1 MTTTQQPPVAPDA
14 PAAPPTPEAPRR
26 PRTSARVGAAAGARR
41 LRRGALTGLA
51 GSRSGIAVV
60 RGWLFALWRLVV
72 PVARR
77 VWVVVG
83 PVVVVITP
91 VGWLVLLFSGLS
103 IALSAI
109 FGWQEFTYLGTVLL
123 ASVALSTVFLF
134 GRASY
139 GVLVEL
145 NPRRVVVGD
154 RAMGRMLV
162 TNIGPRALSPT
173 RMELPVGKGVA
184 EFQLP
189 AMQPKEEH
197 EELFA
202 VPTNKRA
209 VIVAGPAESVRG
221 DQLGLLRRALK
232 WADAVDL
239 FVHPRTVRLL
249 PTAAGLVRDLEGQ
262 VSKTITNNDIAFH
275 ALRPYVPG
283 DDRRYVHW
291 RTSARIGQLMVRQ
304 FNETRRS
311 QLTMIH
317 TSRNDLY
324 ASEEEF
330 ELAISVTASIAAQV
344 IRDGVQMNVVSE
356 TGVWRTQS
364 VTSMLDSSC
373 RIDPVGKIFPTVREF
388 ARERTK
394 RLPAPS
400 VVMMIGG
407 SRMTT
412 AEYRSVES
420 LFGQDTSQVAF
431 HVELGAQ
438 PKIASVA
445 GLTVITIGDLDDL
458 SRLVRGISS

>member
-1 MTTTQQPPVAPDA
+1 MTAPTPTA
-14 PAAPPTPEAPRR
+14 RPAALPTALL
-26 PRTSARVGAAAGARR
+26 GARR
-41 LRRGALTGLA
+41 VLGALRAWGAPLLA
-51 GSRSGIAVV
+51 RVRSTVS
-60 RGWLFALWRLVV
+60 
-72 PVARR
+72 P
-77 VWVVVG
+77 VVG
-83 PVVVVITP
+83 VVTG
-91 VGWLVLLFSGLS
+91 VGWLVLLFAIVS
-103 IALSAI
+103 IVLSAV

-123 ASVALSTVFLF
+123 ASVLISAVFLF

-139 GVLVEL
+139 GVLIEL

-162 TNIGPRALSPT
+162 TNTGTRALTPT
-173 RMELPVGKGVA
+173 RMELPVGLGVA

-189 AMQPKEEH
+189 AMKPREEH

-202 VPTNKRA
+202 VPTSKRA

-221 DQLGLLRRALK
+221 DQLGLLRRALQ
-232 WADAVDL
+232 WADPVDL

-317 TSRNDLY
+317 SARDDLY

-330 ELAISVTASIAAQV
+330 ELAVSVTASIAAQV

-356 TGVWRTQS
+356 SGPWGTLS
-364 VTSMLDSSC
+364 VTQMLDSSC
-373 RIDPVGKIFPTVREF
+373 RIEPVGRVFPSLRDF

-400 VVMMIGG
+400 VVMTIGG
-407 SRMTT
+407 SRTTT
-412 AEYRSVES
+412 AEYRSVET
-420 LFGQDTSQVAF
+420 LFGQDTTQIAF
-431 HVELGAQ
+431 QVELGAQ
-438 PKIASVA
+438 PRISSVA
-445 GLTVITIGDLDDL
+445 GLTVVTVGDLGDL
-458 SRLVRGISS
+458 SSLVRRVSG

>member
-1 MTTTQQPPVAPDA
+1 VRSSVWP
-14 PAAPPTPEAPRR
+14 
-26 PRTSARVGAAAGARR
+26 GAAH
-41 LRRGALTGLA
+41 ALE
-51 GSRSGIAVV
+51 IV
-60 RGWLFALWRLVV
+60 RGLLFALWRRIV
-72 PVARR
+72 PVATR
-77 VWVVVG
+77 VWAVIG
-83 PVVVVITP
+83 PVVGIITP
-91 VGWLVLLFSGLS
+91 VGWLVLLFSLVS

-123 ASVALSTVFLF
+123 AAVVLSTLFLF

-154 RAMGRMLV
+154 RAMGRMVV
-162 TNIGPRALSPT
+162 TNVGARPLSPT

-189 AMQPKEEH
+189 AMKPKDEH

-317 TSRNDLY
+317 TSRSDLY

-330 ELAISVTASIAAQV
+330 ELALSVTASIAAQV

-356 TGVWRTQS
+356 MGVWRTQS

-373 RIDPVGKIFPTVREF
+373 RVDPVGRVYPSVRDF
-388 ARERTK
+388 ARELTK
-394 RLPAPS
+394 RLPSPS

-412 AEYRSVES
+412 QDYRSVEK

-431 HVELGAQ
+431 QVELGAQ
-438 PKIASVA
+438 PKISSVA
-445 GLTVITIGDLDDL
+445 GLTVITIGDLNDL
-458 SRLVRGISS
+458 SRLVRGIS

>member
-1 MTTTQQPPVAPDA
+1 MTTASLP
-14 PAAPPTPEAPRR
+14 
-26 PRTSARVGAAAGARR
+26 GG
-41 LRRGALTGLA
+41 
-51 GSRSGIAVV
+51 
-60 RGWLFALWRLVV
+60 FAER
-72 PVARR
+72 ARR
-77 VWVVVG
+77 VGGSGRRLLTALGAIGMPIVRQAWRLIG
-83 PVVVVITP
+83 PVVRVITP
-91 VGWLVLLFSGLS
+91 LGWLVLAIAVVALGLS
-103 IALSAI
+103 AV
-109 FGWQEFTYLGTVLL
+109 FGWQEFTYLGTVTL
-123 ASVALSTVFLF
+123 AALVVSCAFLF

-139 GVLVEL
+139 GVLIEL

-162 TNIGPRALSPT
+162 TNTGARGLPPT

-189 AMQPKEEH
+189 SMKPREEH

-202 VPTNKRA
+202 VPTSKRA

-239 FVHPRTVRLL
+239 FVHPKTVRLV
-249 PTAAGLVRDLEGQ
+249 PSAAGLVRDLEGQ

-291 RTSARIGQLMVRQ
+291 RTSTRIGQLMVRQ
-304 FNETRRS
+304 FQETRRS

-317 TSRNDLY
+317 ASRSDLY
-324 ASEEEF
+324 SSDAEI

-344 IRDGVQMNVVSE
+344 IRDGTQMNVVSE
-356 TGVWRTQS
+356 SGMWRTQT

-373 RIDPVGKIFPTVREF
+373 RIEPVGRVFQSMRHF
-388 ARERTK
+388 ARERTL

-400 VVMMIGG
+400 VVMIIAG
-407 SRMTT
+407 SQMST
-412 AEYRSVES
+412 ADFRSVQS

-431 HVELGAQ
+431 HVVLGSE
-438 PKIASVA
+438 PKISSVA
-445 GLTVITIGDLDDL
+445 GLTVITIGNLSDL
-458 SRLVRGISS
+458 SALVRGLTG

>member
-1 MTTTQQPPVAPDA
+1 MTTTEQQPQAPEA
-14 PAAPPTPEAPRR
+14 PATPATPAAPKR
-26 PRTSARVGAAAGARR
+26 PRSSSRVAAAGAKR
-41 LRRGALTGLA
+41 LRGGALRGLA
-51 GSRSGIAVV
+51 GSRGVVAAV
-60 RGWLFALWRLVV
+60 RRWLFALWRLVV

-77 VWVVVG
+77 VWDVIG

-91 VGWLVLLFSGLS
+91 VGWLVLLFSVVS
-103 IALSAI
+103 IMLSAI

-123 ASVALSTVFLF
+123 ASVALSTIFLF

-162 TNIGPRALSPT
+162 TNVGARPLSPT

-189 AMQPKEEH
+189 AMKPKEEH

-324 ASEEEF
+324 ASEDEF
-330 ELAISVTASIAAQV
+330 ELALSVTASIAAQV

-373 RIDPVGKIFPTVREF
+373 RIDPVGKLFPTVREF

-445 GLTVITIGDLDDL
+445 GLTVITIGNLDDL

>member
-1 MTTTQQPPVAPDA
+1 MTL
-14 PAAPPTPEAPRR
+14 AAPKLRLADPFRRFGTHTIRFLTAVRSLVTPIV
-26 PRTSARVGAAAGARR
+26 RVAWGA
-41 LRRGALTGLA
+41 
-51 GSRSGIAVV
+51 I
-60 RGWLFALWRLVV
+60 
-72 PVARR
+72 
-77 VWVVVG
+77 G
-83 PVVVVITP
+83 PVLRVITAA
-91 VGWLVLLFSGLS
+91 GWLVLGLAVV
-103 IALSAI
+103 ALVLGGV
-109 FGWQEFTYLGTVLL
+109 FGWQEFSYLGFVML
-123 ASVALSTVFLF
+123 AALVISALFLF

-139 GVLVEL
+139 GVIVEL

-162 TNIGPRALSPT
+162 TNTGARPLGAT
-173 RMELPVGKGVA
+173 RMELPVGKGIA

-189 AMQPKEEH
+189 SMTPRQEH

-202 VPTNKRA
+202 VPTNRRA

-232 WADAVDL
+232 WAERQDL
-239 FVHPRTVRLL
+239 FVHPKTVRLA
-249 PTAAGLVRDLEGQ
+249 PSAAGLVRDLEGQ
-262 VSKTITNNDIAFH
+262 VSKKITNNDIAFH

-304 FNETRRS
+304 FEETRRS
-311 QLTMIH
+311 QVTMIH
-317 TSRNDLY
+317 ASRSDLY
-324 ASEEEF
+324 ASDEEF

-356 TGVWRTQS
+356 SGVWRTQT
-364 VTSMLDSSC
+364 VTAMMDASC
-373 RIDPVGKIFPTVREF
+373 RIDPVGQVFPSIRDF
-388 ARERTK
+388 ARERTR

-407 SRMTT
+407 SNMTT

-431 HVELGAQ
+431 HVVAGAQ

-445 GLTVITIGDLDDL
+445 GLTVITVGELADL
-458 SRLVRGISS
+458 SRLVRGL

>member
-1 MTTTQQPPVAPDA
+1 MTTAEQQATEPEAPVSSET
-14 PAAPPTPEAPRR
+14 PAAPGPGRR
-26 PRTSARVGAAAGARR
+26 ERVRAEGARR
-41 LRRGALTGLA
+41 LKGGAKL
-51 GSRSGIAVV
+51 GIASGRSALDVT
-60 RGWLFALWRLVV
+60 RSLLFSLR
-72 PVARR
+72 RR
-77 VWVVVG
+77 VTPLAARVWAVVG
-83 PVVVVITP
+83 PVLSVITP
-91 VGWLVLLFSGLS
+91 VGWLVLLFSCVS
-103 IALSAI
+103 ILLSAI

-123 ASVALSTVFLF
+123 ASVVLSTIFLF

-154 RAMGRMLV
+154 RAMGRMVV
-162 TNIGPRALSPT
+162 TNIGARPLSPT

-189 AMQPKEEH
+189 AMKPKDEH

-356 TGVWRTQS
+356 SGVWRTQS

-373 RIDPVGKIFPTVREF
+373 RVDPVGRIYPSVREF
-388 ARERTK
+388 ARELTK

-407 SRMTT
+407 SRMSTQ
-412 AEYRSVES
+412 EYRSVES

-445 GLTVITIGDLDDL
+445 GLTVITIGDLNDL
-458 SRLVRGISS
+458 SRLVRGISG

>member
-1 MTTTQQPPVAPDA
+1 MTTADTTSGLI
-14 PAAPPTPEAPRR
+14 PAVRR
-26 PRTSARVGAAAGARR
+26 VSARVLRFFSALKSLLAPIVAA
-41 LRRGALTGLA
+41 
-51 GSRSGIAVV
+51 V
-60 RGWLFALWRLVV
+60 WR
-72 PVARR
+72 
-77 VWVVVG
+77 VVG
-83 PVVVVITP
+83 PIVRVVTP
-91 VGWLVLLFSGLS
+91 FGWL
-103 IALSAI
+103 ALGFAAVSLILGAV
-109 FGWQEFTYLGTVLL
+109 FGWQEFIYLGWVL
-123 ASVALSTVFLF
+123 AVAMLVSTMFLF

-154 RAMGRMLV
+154 RALGRMLV
-162 TNIGPRALSPT
+162 TNTGPRALPPT
-173 RMELPVGKGVA
+173 RMELPVGQGIA

-189 AMQPKEEH
+189 GMKPKEEH

-239 FVHPRTVRLL
+239 FVHPVTVRLV
-249 PTAAGLVRDLEGQ
+249 PSAAGLVRDLEGQ
-262 VSKTITNNDIAFH
+262 VSKKITNNDIAFH

-304 FNETRRS
+304 FEETRRS

-317 TSRNDLY
+317 ASRSDLY

-344 IRDGVQMNVVSE
+344 IRDGTQMNVVSE
-356 TGVWRTQS
+356 TGLWRTQT
-364 VTSMLDSSC
+364 VTAMLDASC
-373 RIDPVGKIFPTVREF
+373 RIDPVGKMFPTMREF
-388 ARERTK
+388 ARERTR
-394 RLPAPS
+394 RLPTPS
-400 VVMMIGG
+400 VVMIVGG

-412 AEYRSVES
+412 ADYRSIES
-420 LFGQDTSQVAF
+420 LFGSDTSQVAF
-431 HVELGAQ
+431 HVVHGAQ
-438 PKIASVA
+438 PKISSVA
-445 GLTVITIGDLDDL
+445 GLTVITVGDLGDL
-458 SRLVRGISS
+458 SRLVRGLGG